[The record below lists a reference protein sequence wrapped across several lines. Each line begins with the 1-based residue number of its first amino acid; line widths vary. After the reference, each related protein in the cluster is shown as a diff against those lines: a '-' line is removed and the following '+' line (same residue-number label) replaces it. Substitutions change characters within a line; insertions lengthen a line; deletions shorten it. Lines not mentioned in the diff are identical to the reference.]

1 MLVLTMLKDYL
12 HQHFGFFVDFIYSF
26 LHLLLFY
33 FTFFTNLRLVS
44 LQFLSVDH
52 NELLSVPT
60 EICHL
65 INLTELHLADNQ
77 ISRYIIYHLCFWF

>member
-1 MLVLTMLKDYL
+1 MLVSTMLKDYL
-12 HQHFGFFVDFIYSF
+12 HQHFEFVVDFIHSF
-26 LHLLLFY
+26 SSFVTILFH
-33 FTFFTNLRLVS
+33 FFTNLRLVS

>member
-1 MLVLTMLKDYL
+1 MLVSTMLKDYL
-12 HQHFGFFVDFIYSF
+12 HQHFGLVVDFIYSF

-33 FTFFTNLRLVS
+33 FIFFTNLRLVS

-77 ISRYIIYHLCFWF
+77 ISRYNIYHLCFWF

>member
-1 MLVLTMLKDYL
+1 MLVSTMLKDYL
-12 HQHFGFFVDFIYSF
+12 HQHFGFLLILFICF
-26 LHLLLFY
+26 LYLLLFY
-33 FTFFTNLRLVS
+33 FIFFTNLRLVS

-77 ISRYIIYHLCFWF
+77 ISRYNIYHLCFWF